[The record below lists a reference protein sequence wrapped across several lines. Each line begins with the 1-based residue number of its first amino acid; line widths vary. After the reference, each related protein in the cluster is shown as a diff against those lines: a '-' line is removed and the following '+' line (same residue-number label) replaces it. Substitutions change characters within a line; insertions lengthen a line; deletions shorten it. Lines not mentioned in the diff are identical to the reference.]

1 MFSLFR
7 SSSNPTDASP
17 ASRFTPDSPPPSTSE
32 VAPVLVSDKVYALAE
47 TLQRDTSGLG
57 CEAAHLRGSL
67 EDATHVASRQTE
79 TLIELIGRLQD
90 VVRSQE
96 QIRAETV
103 SGLDSMQRARDTVAH
118 IGQEVGDVVET
129 LHKVS
134 DAAREITQVALQTR
148 LVAFN
153 ASVEA
158 KRAGEAGAGFS
169 VVADAVKSLSTQ
181 VEQISKTIMNTIG
194 SLDQRIQSL
203 ASDLRDE
210 QPSGQKGVQG
220 AQAAQAAHS
229 EGRMSF
235 HQALNGV
242 AEGVQRIS
250 AAADASRDLTVG
262 VNGQISLMEEEVR
275 QGQKQL
281 QAAFKRSDAVLT
293 VSEKLMDVIASCG
306 VQTLDTSYIEL
317 VQRVAG
323 EIGACLDQAVHQ
335 GRISVNDLF
344 DEHYAPIAGSA
355 PQQFTT
361 RFNALLDE
369 LLPPFQEEAIKSLPD
384 VVFCIAADRNGYIS
398 THNHA
403 YCQPQRPDDVVWNT
417 AHSRWRRIFND
428 RTGLASARNERD
440 FLLQTY
446 RRDMGGGKFV
456 LLKEAASPIRVAGR
470 HWGGL
475 RLAYRF

>member
-7 SSSNPTDASP
+7 PNPTDPTASSSAFDP
-17 ASRFTPDSPPPSTSE
+17 AKPVASASAHAMPTP
-32 VAPVLVSDKVYALAE
+32 VSDKVYELAE

-67 EDATHVASRQTE
+67 EDATHVASRQTD
-79 TLIELIGRLQD
+79 TLGQLIERLQD
-90 VVRSQE
+90 VVHSQE
-96 QIRAETV
+96 QIRAETI

-181 VEQISKTIMNTIG
+181 VEQISKTIMSTIG

-203 ASDLRDE
+203 ANDLRDE
-210 QPSGQKGVQG
+210 QPSGG
-220 AQAAQAAHS
+220 APGDAHAN
-229 EGRMSF
+229 GRMSF
-235 HQALNGV
+235 HEALDGV
-242 AEGVQRIS
+242 AQGVQRIS
-250 AAADASRDLTVG
+250 AAADVSREMTVG
-262 VNGQISLMEEEVR
+262 VNAQITLMEEEVR
-275 QGQKQL
+275 QAQKQL
-281 QAAFKRSDAVLT
+281 QSAFKRSDAVLT

-323 EIGACLDQAVHQ
+323 EIGARLEQAVQQ
-335 GRISVNDLF
+335 GRIALDALF
-344 DEHYAPIAGSA
+344 DEHYAPISGSE

-403 YCQPQRPDDVVWNT
+403 YCQPQRPGEVVWNT

-456 LLKEAASPIRVAGR
+456 LLKEAAAPIRVAGR